1 LSYLFFSKQE
11 LIGEIPKG
19 LPTLHF
25 TLPKPDQYSS
35 VLFYSIAL
43 ALVGVID
50 SLLTAVVH
58 DRITFTKHLPNKE
71 SIGQGI
77 GNFFAGLSGA
87 LAATGAAMRT
97 VVNLKTGGK
106 TPVSGIIHSITLT
119 LIIFVLAPLVKVIP
133 LAILAAILIK
143 TGLDIIDWE
152 FLTELK
158 GKSKTEV
165 YTKFI
170 VMILTMFTN
179 LIFSVVAGVIFYYL
193 IKLTYKNRKL
203 FYFKR

>member
-1 LSYLFFSKQE
+1 
-11 LIGEIPKG
+11 
-19 LPTLHF
+19 
-25 TLPKPDQYSS
+25 
-35 VLFYSIAL
+35 
-43 ALVGVID
+43 
-50 SLLTAVVH
+50 VVH

-77 GNFFAGLSGA
+77 GNFFAGLFGA

-97 VVNLKTGGK
+97 VVNLKTGGR